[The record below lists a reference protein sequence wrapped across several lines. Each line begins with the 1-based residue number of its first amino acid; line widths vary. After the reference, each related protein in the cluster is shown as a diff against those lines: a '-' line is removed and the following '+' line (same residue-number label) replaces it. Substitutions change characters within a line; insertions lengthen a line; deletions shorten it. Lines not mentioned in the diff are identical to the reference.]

1 MRSYL
6 TPAAVLAAG
15 VYVLLSGCQGLVK
28 TDEVVRADEPR
39 RPVAFESPE
48 VARRFE
54 AASGANR
61 AQQVGGT
68 LVGPAPFYLYGRRQ
82 FLGENAKFND
92 AAARCDTDRDGVIT
106 AREVDGLARTPG
118 GD

>member
-1 MRSYL
+1 MRSYRL
-6 TPAAVLAAG
+6 PAAVVAAG
-15 VYVLLSGCQGLVK
+15 VLALSPGCQGVLK

-39 RPVAFESPE
+39 RPVGFESPE

-61 AQQVGGT
+61 PQQVGGT

-82 FLGENAKFND
+82 FLGENAKLND

-106 AREVDGLARTPG
+106 AREVEALTPPKTG
-118 GD
+118 N

>member
-1 MRSYL
+1 MRSYRL
-6 TPAAVLAAG
+6 PAAVIAAG
-15 VYVLLSGCQGLVK
+15 PFAFLFGCQGLVK

-54 AASGANR
+54 AASGANQ
-61 AQQVGGT
+61 AQQVGAT
-68 LVGPAPFYLYGRRQ
+68 LHGPAPFYLYGRRQ
-82 FLGENAKFND
+82 FLGENAKLND

-106 AREVDGLARTPG
+106 AAEVEALAQAG
-118 GD
+118 KGH

>member
-1 MRSYL
+1 MRSYRL
-6 TPAAVLAAG
+6 PAAALAAG
-15 VYVLLSGCQGLVK
+15 AWMFLSGCQGLFH

-54 AASGANR
+54 AASGADK
-61 AQQVGGT
+61 AQQVGAT
-68 LVGPAPFYLYGRRQ
+68 LVGPSPFYLYGRRQ

-92 AAARCDTDRDGVIT
+92 AAARCDADRDGVIT
-106 AREVDGLARTPG
+106 AREVDGLAETRRG
-118 GD
+118 K